1 MSYQR
6 LDQLEQLL
14 KELEQESSGIPQLGI
29 IGKKH
34 TRAAYE
40 ALREVHSHSSQ
51 EDLEDLEDLEAED
64 VYPDYKQ
71 WNIGFKSIVSIILI
85 CQLILGYMLYRFA
98 TCETGSDKINTTS
111 PILDKP

>member
-6 LDQLEQLL
+6 LDQLEQLVE
-14 KELEQESSGIPQLGI
+14 ELEQESSGIPKSGI
-29 IGKKH
+29 VGKKH

-51 EDLEDLEDLEAED
+51 EDLEDLEAED
-64 VYPDYKQ
+64 VYPAYKQ
-71 WNIGFKSIVSIILI
+71 WNIGFKSIVSIILF

-98 TCETGSDKINTTS
+98 TCEAGSDKINTTS